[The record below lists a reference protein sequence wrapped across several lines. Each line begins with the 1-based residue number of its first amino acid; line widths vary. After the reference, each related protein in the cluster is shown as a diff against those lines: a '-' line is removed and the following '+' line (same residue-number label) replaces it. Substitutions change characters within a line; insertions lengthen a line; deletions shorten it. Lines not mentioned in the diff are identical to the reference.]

1 MATNDN
7 KTPGT
12 KKPAENKP
20 AVVKTVAV
28 AKPGEGKPA
37 VKPGE
42 KKPAKVKKPSRLTRP
57 FTFLKEVVAEVKK
70 LSWPTLSELAS
81 RTGAVLAFVLAAA
94 ALIFV
99 LDLVF
104 SGGVTLIMKI
114 AG

>member
-7 KTPGT
+7 KTPGV

-20 AVVKTVAV
+20 AVVKTVTG
-28 AKPGEGKPA
+28 AKPAAAKS
-37 VKPGE
+37 GE
-42 KKPAKVKKPSRLTRP
+42 KKPAKAKKPNRLMRP
-57 FTFLKEVVAEVKK
+57 VMFLKEVVAEVKK
-70 LSWPTLSELAS
+70 LAWPTMQELAS